1 MGKRIQRVD
10 IDKMA
15 TKLLE
20 LGYQEENIHTEVQ
33 IDCTGVLWDYP
44 DATVEMSVQAPNGE
58 KYPVVPELANNV
70 VIWDVTDS
78 DLVYPGSGKIQ
89 LTLKN
94 GNEVIKSASCST
106 RIMESITATGSAPTP
121 LENWMQQAEETAHQ
135 IALTAK
141 DEVIEQI
148 QDAADE
154 ARKSIPADYT
164 QLSDDVTGLKS
175 AIDDIFDKETVP
187 ASIDE
192 ITGIVKRAGFSGG
205 AQTSGRIGIKL
216 TQNSNYDSYYIIT
229 NKPVAVA
236 FNNPTVAYLAVC
248 VVENYT
254 GIETDPSNNLYL
266 CGDNPQRY
274 RKSDG
279 TLPTLNNPLNV
290 PAGAAISFSITA
302 GKTATVYGLEEKNAV
317 KEEFANTIGEIIGA
331 VRPTIKY
338 LSTVDTD
345 IGSRGKEQ
353 LSIFLP
359 THNGFI
365 KYAFV
370 RCEYD
375 SYNANNW
382 RIDKC
387 YACDNAKNVLYPIT
401 ASGEWEMAIKING
414 APDFI
419 GGNAHGDEVLTAFNV
434 FIDGVLIA
442 DVSTIT
448 EQQFD
453 VVKIIETSLLYNPND
468 GATLSTRGQY
478 TPIGTH
484 GREYAITRDGIKLKQ
499 EVTFDTALT
508 LAASY
513 MTMLPII
520 RGNDTVSALQITDH
534 YYGDNNYTVYDVS
547 VGESG
552 SPGYGWKYD
561 VEQATIWGNDSGI
574 NATVKM
580 LKQPM
585 IDNIGARRFQ
595 VQDTLNAYNKLY
607 WSVCGVG
614 GNNYDVS
621 QNERFVTESLYMINR
636 R

>member
-1 MGKRIQRVD
+1 MPEMGTMQ
-10 IDKMA
+10 
-15 TKLLE
+15 
-20 LGYQEENIHTEVQ
+20 Q
-33 IDCTGVLWDYP
+33 INSEPLRA
-44 DATVEMSVQAPNGE
+44 ATVLTPQSQAE
-58 KYPVVPELANNV
+58 QYAREA
-70 VIWDVTDS
+70 
-78 DLVYPGSGKIQ
+78 
-89 LTLKN
+89 
-94 GNEVIKSASCST
+94 
-106 RIMESITATGSAPTP
+106 
-121 LENWMQQAEETAHQ
+121 QQAAAEAAQSATDAQTAAASAQ
-135 IALTAK
+135 QAVAGAVKYSEAQTLTAAQQAQARANIGAG
-141 DEVIEQI
+141 DADAEEV
-148 QDAADE
+148 AD
-154 ARKSIPADYT
+154 
-164 QLSDDVTGLKS
+164 LKS

-192 ITGIVKRAGFSGG
+192 ITGIVKRAGYSGG

-248 VVENYT
+248 VAENYT

-266 CGDNPQRY
+266 RGDNPQRY

-302 GKTATVYGLEEKNAV
+302 GKTETVYGLEEKNAV

-359 THNGFI
+359 THNGYI

-387 YACDNAKNVLYPIT
+387 YACDNAKNVLHPIT

-442 DVSTIT
+442 DVSTII
-448 EQQFD
+448 EQPFD
-453 VVKIIETSLLYNPND
+453 VVKIIETTLLYNPND
-468 GATLSTRGQY
+468 GATLSTREEY

-484 GREYAITRDGIKLKQ
+484 GREYTITKDGIRLKQ

-508 LAASY
+508 LSASY

-534 YYGDNNYTVYDVS
+534 YYADNNYTVYDVS

-561 VEQATIWGNDSGI
+561 VEQAMIWGNDSGI

-585 IDNIGARRFQ
+585 INNIGARRFQ
-595 VQDTLNAYNKLY
+595 VQDTINAYNKLY

-621 QNERFVTESLYMINR
+621 PNERFVTESVYTINR